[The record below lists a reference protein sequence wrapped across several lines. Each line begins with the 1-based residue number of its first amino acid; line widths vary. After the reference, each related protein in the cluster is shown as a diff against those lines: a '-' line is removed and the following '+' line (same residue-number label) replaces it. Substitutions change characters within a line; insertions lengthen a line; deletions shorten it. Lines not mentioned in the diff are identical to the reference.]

1 MKRLVLITALL
12 CASAPAQAGEN
23 CTCRYKGQ
31 DIGEGRTVCLA
42 TPNGPQMARCERV
55 LNNTSWK
62 FLGNSCPYAS
72 MEQIKPYSVANPEIF
87 STLKT
92 RNLKK
97 SVTGKLKI

>member
-1 MKRLVLITALL
+1 MKRFVVITALL
-12 CASAPAQAGEN
+12 CANAPAQAGEN

-42 TPNGPQMARCERV
+42 TPTGPQMARCERV

-72 MEQIKPYSVANPEIF
+72 MEQVKPHSVAKPEVF
-87 STLKT
+87 ST
-92 RNLKK
+92 KK
-97 SVTGKLKI
+97 NGKFNQSIAGKFKI